1 MVFFILIAIA
11 VYGLGNYYLGLR
23 MFHNIKKIMPFLS
36 SKVYWIV
43 IIFLSLSFVLER
55 FLRKYVSKSV
65 NYFISLLGSYY
76 IAVLFYVMIAF
87 FLVDIIRFGLR
98 ILIKGYKTPQILAYA
113 NIFVAAIIIVLIIV
127 GTINALRTK
136 ITEYEVITN
145 KNIDN
150 DIKVVM
156 VSDVHL
162 GTIITNGRLKKL
174 VDKIN
179 SQSPDIVIFAGD
191 LIDDDIDVFE
201 NRKYG
206 EILKQIKSKYGVYAV
221 LGNHEYISRNIEKVK
236 RCYKEANIELLID
249 EVKKVDGV
257 FIVGRDDL
265 SSSRFNGK
273 DRMDIKELVS
283 KLEKDKLIISVDH
296 QPKNIIEVKDA
307 GVDIALSGHT
317 HKGQFFPVNYIT
329 GKMYEIDYGKL
340 QQGDFTL
347 IVSSGFGTWGPPIRL
362 ATPSEIVKITIK
374 NITKKVK

>member
-43 IIFLSLSFVLER
+43 IIFLSLSFVFER
-55 FLRKYVSKSV
+55 FLRKYLSKSI

-98 ILIKGYKTPQILAYA
+98 ILIKGYKTPQFLAYA
-113 NIFVAAIIIVLIIV
+113 NIFVAAFIIILIIV

-150 DIKVVM
+150 DINIVM

-191 LIDDDIDVFE
+191 LIDDDIDIFE

-236 RCYKEANIELLID
+236 KCYKEANIQLLID
-249 EVKKVDGV
+249 DVKKVDGV
-257 FIVGRDDL
+257 FIIGRDDL
-265 SSSRFNGK
+265 SSSRFNSK
-273 DRMDIKELVS
+273 DRMDIKELIS
-283 KLEKDKLIISVDH
+283 KVEKDKLIISIDH

-340 QQGDFTL
+340 QQDNFTL
-347 IVSSGFGTWGPPIRL
+347 VVSSGFGTWGPPIRL
-362 ATPSEIVKITIK
+362 ATPSEIVKI
-374 NITKKVK
+374 KVKRDLNKN